1 MAHRAARVISIWKK
15 YGPRRQSVPESPE
28 FACQNFRNPHLERT
42 IVSDACWYA
51 VQTRSRHESVVTS
64 VLEQQEFTAFLPLTS
79 QWHRWSDRV
88 KLVRLPLFPGY
99 VFVRIVASVEARV
112 RILRTPGVVR
122 LVGARGEGAPIP
134 DIQIETIRQLLS
146 NGISFVHHPFLT
158 VGRRVRIR
166 GGSMEGI
173 EGILLRRNGDR
184 SLVISVEM
192 IERSVAIRVDGFTV
206 EEISPLS

>member
-1 MAHRAARVISIWKK
+1 M
-15 YGPRRQSVPESPE
+15 
-28 FACQNFRNPHLERT
+28 RT

-99 VFVRIVASVEARV
+99 VFVRIVLSVEARV

-166 GGSMEGI
+166 GGCMDGI

-192 IERSVAIRVDGFTV
+192 IERSVAIQVDGFTV